1 MAPIRLRRF
10 VKTLPALAVLAGCS
24 SVGSGSPAPA
34 AEAAADA
41 TMGLP
46 DGPVTAEQVQR
57 GRLLVINHECG
68 GCHGGGD
75 DPSSSGWLTGRA
87 ENPFNIEDARFW
99 PRNLTPDEETGL
111 GGVSERQIFNAL
123 RYGLRPTT
131 SPDVEVTSHVPG
143 EGNHPA
149 EPDYLGFMPWPFLRY
164 MPDQDLWDIAAYIV
178 NGLKPVRHEV
188 PDSDPVPEGILA
200 QFLAQIGPPV
210 LPPFPAAREE
220 LRAPDRLEQILR
232 GRQLVAG
239 ALCAAC
245 HGGAVRPDQEG
256 WLRGITQP
264 DPGFQIGDCAD
275 PESQGCFN
283 TRPRNLTP
291 HNATGI
297 GRFTERQIFNALRFG
312 LRPGE
317 TPDVDITS
325 MTPGEGNFPENPKY
339 LAPPMPWPSYRHMPD
354 QDLRD
359 IAAYLKNGVKPVDNR
374 VEDSEGPPDF
384 WASRVADLGSFPP
397 PAFPTENERA
407 LEEGG

>member
-1 MAPIRLRRF
+1 MSAIRLHRF
-10 VKTLPALAVLAGCS
+10 ITTLPAFAALAACS
-24 SVGSGSPAPA
+24 SVGGGAPGPV
-34 AEAAADA
+34 AEATADA
-41 TMGLP
+41 SSGLP

-75 DPSSSGWLTGRA
+75 NPSSSGWLRGDA
-87 ENPFNIEDARFW
+87 DGPFTIGEARFW
-99 PRNLTPDEETGL
+99 PRNLTPDAETGL
-111 GGVSERQIFNAL
+111 GGVSERQVFNAL

-149 EPDYLGFMPWPFLRY
+149 EPDYLGFMPWPWYRY

-178 NGLKPVRHEV
+178 NGLKPVRNEV
-188 PDSDPVPEGILA
+188 PDSDPMPEEMLA
-200 QFLAQIGPPV
+200 TVGSPV
-210 LPPFPAAREE
+210 LPPFPAAGEE
-220 LRAPDRLEQILR
+220 LRAPDRLEEIMR

-239 ALCAAC
+239 ALCSAC
-245 HGGAVRPDQEG
+245 HGNAIQPDQDG
-256 WLRGITQP
+256 WLVGMTQP
-264 DPGFQIGDCAD
+264 DGAFQIGDCAD
-275 PESQGCFN
+275 PEGPDCFT

-291 HNATGI
+291 HNTTGI

-317 TPDVDITS
+317 TPDVEITS

-339 LAPPMPWPSYRHMPD
+339 LAPPMPWPAFRHMPD

-359 IAAYLKNGVKPVDNR
+359 IAAYLKHGVKPVENR

-384 WASRVADLGSFPP
+384 WAGMVAQLGAYPP
-397 PAFPTENERA
+397 VPFPTANERA
-407 LEEGG
+407 LDEGG